1 MYSYHTRFFLSW
13 KCTFFLRNW
22 KICSRA
28 FSTSIIY
35 RNKSREVSGL
45 DMTIKIGVAL
55 GGGGARGLAHAGVL
69 RVLEEEGIPIHCVA
83 GVSIGAVV
91 GAMFTQNPN
100 VASMIDRFR
109 RSLDDEF
116 YDQLGLKYLKTDT
129 ARDGSF
135 LHQATQTIKRR
146 IVINLASSRKALL
159 KETRLKNVLMR
170 LVDKGNIEDGR
181 IPLSIIATSLH
192 TGEDVVF
199 KKGDIIT
206 ALLASTAIPGFLC
219 PVCTEDDLLTDG
231 AVSCGVPISYLE
243 DMGADVKIGVEVSV
257 RDQPPLADLN
267 IIDIMNRADFIRSR
281 KLAQLTVSM
290 ADIAISPDTKDIE
303 WSEFTRADELIE
315 AGAKSARAKIPEIR
329 RVIQNKKPWYRRIFT
344 AGRSS
349 TTI

>member
-1 MYSYHTRFFLSW
+1 
-13 KCTFFLRNW
+13 
-22 KICSRA
+22 
-28 FSTSIIY
+28 
-35 RNKSREVSGL
+35 
-45 DMTIKIGVAL
+45 MTAKIGVAL

-69 RVLEEEGIPIHCVA
+69 RVLEEEGIPVHCVA

-129 ARDGSF
+129 ARNGSF

-146 IVINLASSRKALL
+146 IVINLVPSRTALL

-170 LVDKGNIEDGR
+170 LVDNGNIENGR
-181 IPLSIIATSLH
+181 IPLAIIATSLN

-199 KKGDIIT
+199 KKGDIMT
-206 ALLASTAIPGFLC
+206 ALLASSAIPGFLC
-219 PVCTEDDLLTDG
+219 PVCAEDDLLTDG
-231 AVSCGVPISYLE
+231 AVSCGVPVSYLE
-243 DMGADVKIGVEVSV
+243 DMGADVTIGVDVSV
-257 RDQPPLADLN
+257 REHRPLADLN
-267 IIDIMNRADFIRSR
+267 IIEIINRADLIKSR
-281 KLAQLTVSM
+281 NLARLTLNM

-315 AGAKSARAKIPEIR
+315 AGAQSARAKLPEIR
-329 RVIQNKKPWYRRIFT
+329 RIIQKKTPWYRRIFPS
-344 AGRSS
+344 GRSS
-349 TTI
+349 TPVL